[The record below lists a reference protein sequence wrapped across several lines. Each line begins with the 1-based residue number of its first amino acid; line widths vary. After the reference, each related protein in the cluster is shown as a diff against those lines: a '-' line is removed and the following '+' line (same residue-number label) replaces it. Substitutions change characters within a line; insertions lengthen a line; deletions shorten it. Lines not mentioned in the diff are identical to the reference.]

1 MRLSELEAVV
11 ESLLFIAGDAVPL
24 ASIAQTIELDQATTR
39 AVVLS
44 LADKY
49 EKEKRGLRIVEIA
62 DAYQMCTAAE
72 CFEYIRN
79 MYKSPQRQ
87 GLTQSLL
94 ETLAIIAY
102 KQPMTRAQ
110 VEEIRGVNSD
120 HAVNRLVE
128 YGLVYEAG
136 RLDAPGRPAL
146 FATTEE
152 FLRRFGVSSMVDL
165 PTMNPEQEEEIIQEV
180 EEELQMKLGAQEDA
194 DGSEPKSVSEAVEE
208 VLKERDEE
216 EESYDA
222 EDQN

>member
-102 KQPMTRAQ
+102 KQPVTRGDI
-110 VEEIRGVNSD
+110 EDIRGVTVNSNIMKQLQD
-120 HAVNRLVE
+120 RDWIECVGHR
-128 YGLVYEAG
+128 
-136 RLDAPGRPAL
+136 DTPGRPSL
-146 FATTEE
+146 WATTAKFLEDFSLESLRALPVIPESTEVQPRLPGFEDLSKNGAGSGSDIKPDPEPVQEPVPNEPDEPLETEE
-152 FLRRFGVSSMVDL
+152 QK
-165 PTMNPEQEEEIIQEV
+165 N
-180 EEELQMKLGAQEDA
+180 
-194 DGSEPKSVSEAVEE
+194 
-208 VLKERDEE
+208 DE
-216 EESYDA
+216 S
-222 EDQN
+222 

>member
-11 ESLLFIAGDAVPL
+11 ESLLFIAGDAVSL

-120 HAVNRLVE
+120 HAVTRLICEV
-128 YGLVYEAG
+128 G
-136 RLDAPGRPAL
+136 RADTPGKPIL
-146 FATTEE
+146 FGTSKE
-152 FLRRFGVSSMVDL
+152 FLRYFGFKSIREL
-165 PTMNPEQEEEIIQEV
+165 PPLEEENS
-180 EEELQMKLGAQEDA
+180 EEA
-194 DGSEPKSVSEAVEE
+194 
-208 VLKERDEE
+208 KEK
-216 EESYDA
+216 DA
-222 EDQN
+222 ETEFHT

>member
-11 ESLLFIAGDAVPL
+11 ESLLFIAGDAVSL

-102 KQPMTRAQ
+102 KPMTRAQ

-120 HAVNRLVE
+120 HAVTRLLEKRLICEV
-128 YGLVYEAG
+128 G
-136 RLDAPGRPAL
+136 RADTPGKPIL
-146 FATTEE
+146 FGTSKE
-152 FLRRFGVSSMVDL
+152 FLRYFGFKSIREL
-165 PTMNPEQEEEIIQEV
+165 PPLEEENS
-180 EEELQMKLGAQEDA
+180 EEA
-194 DGSEPKSVSEAVEE
+194 
-208 VLKERDEE
+208 KEK
-216 EESYDA
+216 DA
-222 EDQN
+222 ETEFHT

>member
-79 MYKSPQRQ
+79 NHGRCSKDR
-87 GLTQSLL
+87 
-94 ETLAIIAY
+94 
-102 KQPMTRAQ
+102 
-110 VEEIRGVNSD
+110 
-120 HAVNRLVE
+120 VE
-128 YGLVYEAG
+128 YC
-136 RLDAPGRPAL
+136 L
-146 FATTEE
+146 FS
-152 FLRRFGVSSMVDL
+152 G
-165 PTMNPEQEEEIIQEV
+165 
-180 EEELQMKLGAQEDA
+180 K
-194 DGSEPKSVSEAVEE
+194 DGS
-208 VLKERDEE
+208 
-216 EESYDA
+216 
-222 EDQN
+222 

>member
-110 VEEIRGVNSD
+110 VEEIRGVNS
-120 HAVNRLVE
+120 
-128 YGLVYEAG
+128 G
-136 RLDAPGRPAL
+136 RADTPGKPIL
-146 FATTEE
+146 FGTSKE
-152 FLRRFGVSSMVDL
+152 FLRYFGFKSIREL
-165 PTMNPEQEEEIIQEV
+165 PPLEEENPE
-180 EEELQMKLGAQEDA
+180 
-194 DGSEPKSVSEAVEE
+194 EA
-208 VLKERDEE
+208 KEK
-216 EESYDA
+216 DA
-222 EDQN
+222 ETEFHT

>member
-102 KQPMTRAQ
+102 KQPITKGQ
-110 VEEIRGVNSD
+110 IEEIRGVSAE
-120 HAVNRLVE
+120 HAVSKLVE
-128 YGLVYEAG
+128 KKLVCEVG
-136 RLDAPGRPAL
+136 RLDAPGKPIL
-146 FATTEE
+146 FGTTED
-152 FLRRFGVSSMVDL
+152 FLRYFGF
-165 PTMNPEQEEEIIQEV
+165 
-180 EEELQMKLGAQEDA
+180 
-194 DGSEPKSVSEAVEE
+194 KSVSELPPLEDDTGLAEQEE
-208 VLKERDEE
+208 TEE
-216 EESYDA
+216 LSE
-222 EDQN
+222 N

>member
-11 ESLLFIAGDAVPL
+11 ESLLFIAGDAVSL

-120 HAVNRLVE
+120 HAVTRLLE
-128 YGLVYEAG
+128 KRLICEASRFCLAQARNFCG
-136 RLDAPGRPAL
+136 ISALRVFGSCRLWRKKIRKKPRRRMRKQS
-146 FATTEE
+146 FIHKRKTE
-152 FLRRFGVSSMVDL
+152 
-165 PTMNPEQEEEIIQEV
+165 
-180 EEELQMKLGAQEDA
+180 
-194 DGSEPKSVSEAVEE
+194 
-208 VLKERDEE
+208 
-216 EESYDA
+216 
-222 EDQN
+222 

>member
-11 ESLLFIAGDAVPL
+11 ESLLFIAGDAVSL

-102 KQPMTRAQ
+102 KQPITKGQ
-110 VEEIRGVNSD
+110 IEEIRGVSAE
-120 HAVNRLVE
+120 HAVSKLVE
-128 YGLVYEAG
+128 KKLVCEVG
-136 RLDAPGRPAL
+136 RLDAPGKPIL
-146 FATTEE
+146 FGTTED
-152 FLRRFGVSSMVDL
+152 FLRYFGF
-165 PTMNPEQEEEIIQEV
+165 
-180 EEELQMKLGAQEDA
+180 
-194 DGSEPKSVSEAVEE
+194 KSVSELPPLEDDTGLAEQEE
-208 VLKERDEE
+208 TEE
-216 EESYDA
+216 LSE
-222 EDQN
+222 N